1 MHVTELI
8 YNPPLPLFLIDEV
21 YQLSERT
28 GERRPDPGVERRV
41 EQVRRELLG
50 EVQLLQSQL
59 QLTSAKGSNSHM
71 SDSQV
76 LALNRDFLDMWVLWW
91 FTLMSDRP
99 LYAYCKSKYF
109 YIVHTSSPTGVFIS
123 SFCDV
128 LVLWYSGLLYSCSVT
143 SCL

>member
-8 YNPPLPLFLIDEV
+8 YNPPLPLFLTDEV

-71 SDSQV
+71 SDSQL
-76 LALNRDFLDMWVLWW
+76 LALNRDFLDM
-91 FTLMSDRP
+91 
-99 LYAYCKSKYF
+99 
-109 YIVHTSSPTGVFIS
+109 
-123 SFCDV
+123 
-128 LVLWYSGLLYSCSVT
+128 
-143 SCL
+143 